1 MNDKWA
7 DYVITAVVYNSQ
19 HTHIVAA
26 EAREDLGSTIGGATQ
41 MTRQKVVDL
50 IKSGKR
56 FVTATK
62 SNDKWT
68 KGEDVRIIKI
78 GSSEYIRTDN
88 NSVEKDN
95 LGKLPEL
102 SPT

>member
-1 MNDKWA
+1 MNEKWA
-7 DYVITAVVYNSQ
+7 DYVITAVEYNSQ
-19 HTHIVAA
+19 RTHIVAV
-26 EAREDLGSTIGGATQ
+26 EVHEDLGSSLGAASRII
-41 MTRQKVVDL
+41 RQKVVDL
-50 IKSGKR
+50 IKSRKS
-56 FVTATK
+56 FITATK

-68 KGEDVRIIKI
+68 KGEEVRIIKI
-78 GSSEYIRTDN
+78 GSSEFIKTDN